1 MKDSQSLF
9 NYYKQLIQ
17 LRQSHL
23 ALSNDQYLLV
33 ENDNKNVFSFL
44 RMYGNSKVLVVV
56 NLSDTLQ
63 KPLFQEDFKQ
73 YIPLLGKNKILGK
86 TMDLKPYEV
95 AVWEVK

>member
-63 KPLFQEDFKQ
+63 KPLFQEGFKK
-73 YIPLLGKNKILGK
+73 YLPLLGKNKILEK
-86 TMDLKPYEV
+86 TMNLQPYEV
-95 AVWEVK
+95 AVWAVK

>member
-1 MKDSQSLF
+1 MKDPQSLF
-9 NYYKQLIQ
+9 NHYKQLIQ
-17 LRQSHL
+17 LRQSHP
-23 ALSNDQYLLV
+23 ALSNGQYLLV

-44 RMYGNSKVLVVV
+44 QMYGNNKVLVVV

-63 KPLFQEDFKQ
+63 KPLFQEGFKK
-73 YIPLLGKNKILGK
+73 YIPLLGKNKISEK